1 MLLADMQRINI
12 HDIDPDTLVD
22 IKDVQVNM
30 DLPKLDRMKDVIR
43 QMNGNPYF
51 FKSGK
56 ITVKVSFAD
65 THVTID
71 ERMENYLR
79 TMVN

>member
-1 MLLADMQRINI
+1 MLLVDMQSINI
-12 HDIDPDTLVD
+12 QDIDPGTLVD

-30 DLPKLDRMKDVIR
+30 DLPKIDRMKDVIK

-56 ITVKVSFAD
+56 LTVKVSFSD
-65 THVTID
+65 THITID

-79 TMVN
+79 TI

>member
-1 MLLADMQRINI
+1 MLLADMQNINI
-12 HDIDPDTLVD
+12 QDIDPDTLVD
-22 IKDVQVNM
+22 IKNVQVNM
-30 DLPKLDRMKDVIR
+30 DLPKIDRMRDVVR

-56 ITVKVSFAD
+56 LTVKVSFAD
-65 THVTID
+65 TLITID

-79 TMVN
+79 TI

>member
-1 MLLADMQRINI
+1 MLLADMQSINI
-12 HDIDPDTLVD
+12 QDIDPDTLVD
-22 IKDVQVNM
+22 IKNVQINM
-30 DLPKLDRMKDVIR
+30 DLPKIDRMKDVVK

-56 ITVKVSFAD
+56 LTVKVSFSD
-65 THVTID
+65 THITID

-79 TMVN
+79 TI

>member
-1 MLLADMQRINI
+1 MLLVDMQSINI
-12 HDIDPDTLVD
+12 QDIDPGTLVD

-30 DLPKLDRMKDVIR
+30 DLPKIDRMKDVVK

-56 ITVKVSFAD
+56 LTVKVSFSD
-65 THVTID
+65 THITID

-79 TMVN
+79 TI